1 MSSLIRSIVI
11 GNFKGFSEEV
21 RIDLRPITL
30 LFGANSAGKSSV
42 LQALQYVREILE
54 RQNVNA
60 DRTLQ
65 GGEAVDLGGF
75 LNLVNGHDA
84 QKQIEIA
91 IEMELGAS
99 SVPELVPDA
108 FEDWQTSDEQ
118 VWWMYDTLQNIR
130 RAVKTVAI
138 RLTIGWNEQREQP
151 IVQGY
156 EIATNGEWC
165 LNITS
170 SLDGRDAQMRINNAN
185 PIFLVKTPDDD
196 EIPFLGLD
204 DFVSPADLGSK
215 PQPDDTML
223 SVADLSDQL
232 QKQASEADALLEK
245 LKTQLDS
252 IEKSDET
259 SDNPPVGNRT
269 VSILPA
275 LFSAVR
281 EAGMERPGDGLRA
294 WLTGFRGALPRMD
307 QMLFIPAPG
316 AKGAENVYM
325 VREFTAFLSWLTV
338 GPALL
343 LRDQLRQMRY
353 IGPLRRIPPRGFDV
367 SLTKSDSAWSDGM
380 AAWETLVTGSQD
392 LVDRVS
398 DWMQSSAKLG
408 TGYAVARKAYQE
420 FDPNQPVP
428 QPIGPVRRRAQLVD
442 RAGLTLH
449 PQDVGVGISQVLP
462 VVVAA
467 QDGSASV
474 VCIEQPELHIHP
486 AVQVGLGDLFIDGAV
501 NQGLSFL
508 IETHSE
514 HLVMR
519 LQRRMREQAA
529 GELPEGAPHIK
540 PDDVSFIYLDRSDQG
555 SVTAC
560 QIGLA
565 PDGKFDSPWPK
576 GFFSERT
583 AEVLPAAMRAKWEAA
598 RRGELT

>member
-1 MSSLIRSIVI
+1 MTSLIRSLALH
-11 GNFKGFSEEV
+11 NFKGFSDEV
-21 RIDLRPITL
+21 CIELRPITL

-42 LQALQYVREILE
+42 LQALQYVREILD

-75 LNLVNGHDA
+75 LNLVNGRDP
-84 QKQIEIA
+84 QKKVEIA
-91 IEMELGAS
+91 VEMELGATS
-99 SVPELVPDA
+99 IPELVPDA

-118 VWWMYDTLQNIR
+118 VWWMYDTLQSIR

-138 RLTIGWNEQREQP
+138 RLSIGWNEQREQP

-165 LNITS
+165 LSIASNR
-170 SLDGRDAQMRINNAN
+170 DGRDAQMRINHAN
-185 PIFLVKTPDDD
+185 PIFMVDAPDGD
-196 EIPFLGLD
+196 ELLSLLD
-204 DFVSPADLGSK
+204 DFVNPEDLAQPVERPEATQPTK
-215 PQPDDTML
+215 P
-223 SVADLSDQL
+223 SG
-232 QKQASEADALLEK
+232 
-245 LKTQLDS
+245 KT
-252 IEKSDET
+252 
-259 SDNPPVGNRT
+259 
-269 VSILPA
+269 SILPS
-275 LFSAVR
+275 LFSAVQ
-281 EAGMERPGDGLRA
+281 EAGMERPGEGLRA
-294 WLTGFRGALPRMD
+294 WLTGFRGALPRLD

-343 LRDQLRQMRY
+343 LREQLGQMRY
-353 IGPLRRIPPRGFDV
+353 IGPLRRIPPRGLEV

-392 LVDRVS
+392 LVERVS
-398 DWMQSSAKLG
+398 DWMQSPAKLG
-408 TGYAVARKAYQE
+408 TGYAVTRKAFQE

-428 QPIGPVRRRAQLVD
+428 QPIGPIRKRAHLVD
-442 RAGLTLH
+442 GAGLTLQ

-467 QDGSASV
+467 QDGTASV

-514 HLVMR
+514 HLILR
-519 LQRRMREQAA
+519 LLRRIREAA
-529 GELPEGAPHIK
+529 ELTSKVIDQPLSPALIGVYCLSKRNGAVTIDEIPVTKEGDFAK
-540 PDDVSFIYLDRSDQG
+540 
-555 SVTAC
+555 
-560 QIGLA
+560 
-565 PDGKFDSPWPK
+565 PWPQ
-576 GFFSERT
+576 GFFDERG
-583 AEVLPAAMRAKWEAA
+583 AELF
-598 RRGELT
+598 

>member
-1 MSSLIRSIVI
+1 MSSLIRSLALK
-11 GNFKGFSEEV
+11 NFKGFSDEV
-21 RIDLRPITL
+21 CIELRPITL

-42 LQALQYVREILE
+42 LQALQYMREILD

-75 LNLVNGHDA
+75 LNLVYGRDP
-84 QKQIEIA
+84 QKKVEIA
-91 IEMELGAS
+91 VEMELGATS
-99 SVPELVPDA
+99 IPELVPDA

-118 VWWMYDTLQNIR
+118 VWWMYNTLQNIR

-165 LNITS
+165 LSIVSNR
-170 SLDGRDAQMRINNAN
+170 DGRDAQMRINHAN
-185 PIFLVKTPDDD
+185 PVFMVDAPDGD
-196 EIPFLGLD
+196 ELLSLLD
-204 DFVSPADLGSK
+204 DFVNPEDLA
-215 PQPDDTML
+215 QP
-223 SVADLSDQL
+223 VERPG
-232 QKQASEADALLEK
+232 ASEPTK
-245 LKTQLDS
+245 SPGKT
-252 IEKSDET
+252 
-259 SDNPPVGNRT
+259 
-269 VSILPA
+269 SILSS
-275 LFSAVR
+275 LFSAVQ

-294 WLTGFRGALPRMD
+294 WLTGFRGALPRLD

-343 LRDQLRQMRY
+343 LREQLGQMRY
-353 IGPLRRIPPRGFDV
+353 IGPLRRIPPRGLEV

-392 LVDRVS
+392 LVERVS
-398 DWMQSSAKLG
+398 DWMQSPAKLG
-408 TGYAVARKAYQE
+408 TGYAVTRKAFQE
-420 FDPNQPVP
+420 FDPNHPVP
-428 QPIGPVRRRAQLVD
+428 QPIGPIRKRAQLVD
-442 RAGLTLH
+442 GAGLTLQ

-514 HLVMR
+514 HLILR
-519 LQRRMREQAA
+519 LLRRIREAA
-529 GELPEGAPHIK
+529 ELTSQVTDQPPSPALIGVYCLTKRNGA
-540 PDDVSFIYLDRSDQG
+540 
-555 SVTAC
+555 VT
-560 QIGLA
+560 IDEI
-565 PDGKFDSPWPK
+565 PVTKDGDFAKPWPQ
-576 GFFSERT
+576 GFFDERG
-583 AEVLPAAMRAKWEAA
+583 AELF
-598 RRGELT
+598 

>member
-1 MSSLIRSIVI
+1 MSSNIKAVTLQ
-11 GNFKGFSEEV
+11 NFKGFSNEV
-21 RIDLRPITL
+21 RIELRPITL

-54 RQNVNA
+54 RQNINA

-75 LNLVNGHDA
+75 LNLVNGRDP

-91 IEMELGAS
+91 VEMELGATS
-99 SVPELVPDA
+99 IPELVPDA
-108 FEDWQTSDEQ
+108 FEEWQTSDED

-138 RLTIGWNEQREQP
+138 RLNIGWNEQREQP

-165 LNITS
+165 LSIASNR
-170 SLDGRDAQMRINNAN
+170 DGRDAQMRINHAN
-185 PIFLVKTPDDD
+185 PIFMVDAPDG
-196 EIPFLGLD
+196 EELLSLLD
-204 DFVSPADLGSK
+204 DFVNPEDLAQSAEPSATIESPTVPSK
-215 PQPDDTML
+215 T
-223 SVADLSDQL
+223 
-232 QKQASEADALLEK
+232 
-245 LKTQLDS
+245 
-252 IEKSDET
+252 
-259 SDNPPVGNRT
+259 
-269 VSILPA
+269 SILPS
-275 LFSAVR
+275 LFSAVQ

-294 WLTGFRGALPRMD
+294 WLTGFRGALPRLD

-343 LRDQLRQMRY
+343 LREQLGQMRY
-353 IGPLRRIPPRGFDV
+353 IGPLRRIPPRGLEV

-392 LVDRVS
+392 LVERVS

-408 TGYAVARKAYQE
+408 TGYAVTRKAYQE
-420 FDPNQPVP
+420 FDPNHPVP
-428 QPIGPVRRRAQLVD
+428 QPIGPIRKRAQLVD
-442 RAGLTLH
+442 GTGLSLQ

-467 QDGSASV
+467 QDGYASV

-514 HLVMR
+514 HLILRLLRRIREAAELTSNVMDQPLSPALIGVYCLSKR
-519 LQRRMREQAA
+519 N
-529 GELPEGAPHIK
+529 GA
-540 PDDVSFIYLDRSDQG
+540 
-555 SVTAC
+555 VT
-560 QIGLA
+560 IDEI
-565 PDGKFDSPWPK
+565 PVTEDGDFAKPWPQ
-576 GFFSERT
+576 GFFDERG
-583 AEVLPAAMRAKWEAA
+583 AELF
-598 RRGELT
+598 

>member
-1 MSSLIRSIVI
+1 MTSIIKSLTLS
-11 GNFKGFSEEV
+11 NFKGFSNEV
-21 RIDLRPITL
+21 RIELRPITM

-42 LQALQYVREILE
+42 LQALHYVGEILE

-65 GGEAVDLGGF
+65 GGEAIDLGGF
-75 LNLVNGHDA
+75 LSLVHGHDD

-99 SVPELVPDA
+99 SIPELVPDA
-108 FEDWQTSDEQ
+108 FEDWQTSDKD
-118 VWWMYDTLQNIR
+118 VWWMYETLQNIR
-130 RAVKTVAI
+130 REVQTVGV
-138 RLTIGWNEQREQP
+138 RLRVGWNGQREQP
-151 IVQGY
+151 VVQGY
-156 EIATNGEWC
+156 EIDANGEWC
-165 LNITS
+165 LKIAAS
-170 SLDGRDAQMRINNAN
+170 ADGRDAQMRINHAN
-185 PIFLVKTPDDD
+185 SIFMVEGPDGDQLLS
-196 EIPFLGLD
+196 ELEN
-204 DFVSPADLGSK
+204 FVSAEDLGKTDGEQSAK
-215 PQPDDTML
+215 QPNTPPGKVSVL
-223 SVADLSDQL
+223 SSVFDMV
-232 QKQASEADALLEK
+232 K
-245 LKTQLDS
+245 
-252 IEKSDET
+252 
-259 SDNPPVGNRT
+259 
-269 VSILPA
+269 
-275 LFSAVR
+275 

-294 WLTGFRGALPRMD
+294 WLTGFRGALPRLD
-307 QMLFIPAPG
+307 QMLYIPAPG
-316 AKGAENVYM
+316 ARGAQNVYM

-392 LVDRVS
+392 LVERVS
-398 DWMQSSAKLG
+398 EWMQSPAKLG
-408 TGYAVARKAYQE
+408 TGYAVTRRAYQE
-420 FDPNQPVP
+420 FNPNQPVP
-428 QPIGPVRRRAQLVD
+428 QPIGPIRKRAQLVD
-442 RAGLTLH
+442 GAGLTLQ

-486 AVQVGLGDLFIDGAV
+486 AVQVGLGDLFIDGAM

-529 GELPEGAPHIK
+529 GELPDGATRIK
-540 PDDVSFIYLDRSDQG
+540 PDDVSFVYLDRSDEG
-555 SVTAC
+555 TVTAC
-560 QIGLA
+560 QIGLTA
-565 PDGKFDSPWPK
+565 DGKFDSPWPQ
-576 GFFSERT
+576 GFFSER
-583 AEVLPAAMRAKWEAA
+583 AVEVLPAAMRAKLEAA
-598 RRGELT
+598 RRGEPK